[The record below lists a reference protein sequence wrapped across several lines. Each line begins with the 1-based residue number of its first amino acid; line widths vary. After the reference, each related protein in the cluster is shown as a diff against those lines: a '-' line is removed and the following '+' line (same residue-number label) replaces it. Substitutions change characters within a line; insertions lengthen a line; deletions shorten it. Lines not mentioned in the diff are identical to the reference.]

1 MRERGAGHIVNVS
14 SVGVRVPPGPRWGA
28 YQASKGAF
36 DMWLRSVA
44 AELHADGIDVTSIY
58 MALIHTRMTAPTA
71 SLRNVPGL
79 SPDQAADIIAKAII
93 ERPRTIAPWW
103 LWPAK
108 SPRCSCGRPSS
119 ARRNCG
125 TGGASD
131 IPTWSDG
138 GRMTDGLVATGC
150 RALLRSRLL
159 IPPGPP
165 ALLRLGREV
174 ARGVQN
180 LATLLGMG
188 AARWPNR
195 AALIDDEGAISSA
208 NCVRE
213 PKHSPTSCTAAA
225 SDRGHAVGVLCRNGR
240 GFVQAVFAAALV
252 GADVVLL
259 NTDFRTESLAAA
271 LSSHRIG
278 LVICDDEFAAR
289 ARDADEGVTV
299 VDAAGVD
306 ARDGSRPKVAKAGR
320 IVLLTSGTTGAPKG
334 VPRQPKIRLALG
346 IGASILDRTGLRTGS
361 RISVPVP
368 MFHGLGFGM
377 LALTLGLG
385 GTVLTGRRFDAE
397 ATVAQASKHRAD
409 ALTVVP
415 VMLARILDLNEDV
428 RARNPLPS
436 LRVVVSSGARLDPS
450 LARRFSDAY
459 GEIIYNGYGS
469 SEVGIGALAT
479 PTDFGRTG
487 DGGRPVVGC
496 AVRVLGE
503 NGEPVGPDVT
513 GRVFVGGD
521 LTFEG
526 YTSGVTKDIVD
537 DMMDTGDMGYLDRA
551 GRLFIVGREDDMIV
565 SGGENVYPRAVENAL
580 AEHPDVADNA
590 VIGVPDEDY
599 GQRLVAFV
607 VPQPDA
613 DIHKASV
620 REFLKD
626 KVFASSSLG
635 TSRSWRRFPAIRPA
649 RSSERADALT
659 RSGDSAGSRLGRR
672 SLVAVCAVEVQFP
685 RKSHSPPKVASR
697 RQLAENATQ
706 GLARLGN
713 CSIRVNCN

>member
-1 MRERGAGHIVNVS
+1 MTER
-14 SVGVRVPPGPRWGA
+14 
-28 YQASKGAF
+28 
-36 DMWLRSVA
+36 
-44 AELHADGIDVTSIY
+44 
-58 MALIHTRMTAPTA
+58 
-71 SLRNVPGL
+71 
-79 SPDQAADIIAKAII
+79 
-93 ERPRTIAPWW
+93 
-103 LWPAK
+103 
-108 SPRCSCGRPSS
+108 
-119 ARRNCG
+119 
-125 TGGASD
+125 
-131 IPTWSDG
+131 
-138 GRMTDGLVATGC
+138 LVATGC

-174 ARGVQN
+174 ARGRTN

-195 AALIDDEGAISSA
+195 AALIDDEGAISY
-208 NCVRE
+208 RE
-213 PKHSPTSCTAAA
+213 LLLCTETLADELQRRG
-225 SDRGHAVGVLCRNGR
+225 SGPGHAVGVLCRNGR
-240 GFVQAVFAAALV
+240 SFVAAVFAAAMV

-259 NTDFRTESLAAA
+259 NTDFRAESLAAA

-278 LVICDDEFAAR
+278 MVVCDSEFASHV
-289 ARDADEGVTV
+289 RDADDGVRV
-299 VDAAGVD
+299 VDAADVD
-306 ARDGSRPKVAKAGR
+306 MREGSRPAVARAGR

-334 VPRQPKIRLALG
+334 VPRQPKIRMALG
-346 IGASILDRTGLRTGS
+346 IGASILDRTGLRIGS
-361 RISVPVP
+361 RIAVPVP

-377 LALTLGLG
+377 LTLTLGLG

-397 ATVAQASKHRAD
+397 ATLAQASEHRAD

-428 RARNPLPS
+428 RARYPVPS

-450 LARRFSDAY
+450 LAKRFSEAY
-459 GEIIYNGYGS
+459 GDIIYNGYGS

-479 PTDFGRTG
+479 PMDLREAPETV
-487 DGGRPVVGC
+487 GRPVVGC
-496 AVRVLGE
+496 AVRILDEHGGV
-503 NGEPVGPDVT
+503 VGPDVT

-526 YTSGVTKDIVD
+526 YTGGESKDVVD

-551 GRLFIVGREDDMIV
+551 GRLFIVGRGDDMIV

-613 DIHKASV
+613 DVDEESV
-620 REFLKD
+620 RKFLTD
-626 KVFASSSLG
+626 RVSRFEQPRDIRIVEEIPRNPAGKVV
-635 TSRSWRRFPAIRPA
+635 RN
-649 RSSERADALT
+649 ELT
-659 RSGDSAGSRLGRR
+659 
-672 SLVAVCAVEVQFP
+672 P
-685 RKSHSPPKVASR
+685 
-697 RQLAENATQ
+697 
-706 GLARLGN
+706 
-713 CSIRVNCN
+713 